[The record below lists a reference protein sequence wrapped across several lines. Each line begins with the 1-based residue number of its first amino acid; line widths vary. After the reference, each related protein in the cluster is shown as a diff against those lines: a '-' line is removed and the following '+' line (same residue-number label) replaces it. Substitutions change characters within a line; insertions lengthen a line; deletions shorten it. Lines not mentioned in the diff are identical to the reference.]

1 MTSIA
6 VVKESIMLCREI
18 GITLFIWGHRGIGKS
33 SIVKQVCLENQFD
46 FVDLRCAQLES
57 SDIRGFP
64 DKGDD
69 NKTHYLPPADLPSGD
84 TKGILFLDEIN
95 RAQDDVLHSIFQLIL
110 DKKVGQYT
118 LPSGWSIVAA
128 GNFTDGYMVNSFN
141 DSAFLDRFCHIILS
155 AGETTLSEWID
166 YMVSMHGDNASSVIE
181 FASQNIKHLDGDISG
196 GLDFSIQPS
205 RRSWE
210 YVVKVQMVRDKY
222 SNDACMEVLSGLIG
236 RELAIAFSR
245 YSCPVRP
252 QDIITHGLEK
262 MLNKLKKLNRNQMVG
277 LMWGLVSHCKQK
289 IDDPAIS
296 NVCLD
301 FAEFM
306 ATNSD
311 DNDVVAAFCAA
322 LTSKMNSKL
331 ATITNP
337 QLAKMMAQYN
347 AKKKSSTS
355 FIDQLN
361 ARPNLQK
368 LLSSVTWG
376 TDDE

>member
-6 VVKESIMLCREI
+6 VVKESIMLCREV
-18 GITLFIWGHRGIGKS
+18 GITLFIWGHRGVGKS
-33 SIVKQVCLENQFD
+33 SVVRQVCLENQLD

-69 NKTHYLPPADLPSGD
+69 NKTYYLPPADLPSGD
-84 TKGILFLDEIN
+84 SKGILFLDEIN

-128 GNFTDGYMVNSFN
+128 GNFTDGYMVNAFN
-141 DSAFLDRFCHIILS
+141 DSAFLDRFCHIVLS
-155 AGETTLSEWID
+155 DGEVTLSEWID
-166 YMVSMHGDNASSVIE
+166 YMSSVHGDNASEVIE
-181 FASQNIKHLDGDISG
+181 FASQNVKCLDGDVSG

-210 YVVKVQMVRDKY
+210 SVVKVQKVKDKY
-222 SNDACMEVLSGLIG
+222 SNNTYMEVLSGLVG

-252 QDIITHGLEK
+252 HDIITHGIQK
-262 MLNKLKKLNRNQMVG
+262 MLPKLKQLNRNQMIG
-277 LMWGLVSHCKQK
+277 LMWGLVSSCKHK
-289 IDDPAIS
+289 IDDNTIG
-296 NVCLD
+296 NICLD
-301 FAEFM
+301 FAEYM
-306 ATNSD
+306 AANSN
-311 DNDVVAAFCAA
+311 DNDIVAAFCAA
-322 LTSKMNSKL
+322 LTSNMNSKL
-331 ATITNP
+331 ALITNP
-337 QLAKMMAQYN
+337 QLSKMVAQYN
-347 AKKKSSTS
+347 AKKKSNTT
-355 FIDQLN
+355 FIDLLN

-368 LLSSVTWG
+368 LLSAVTWG
-376 TDDE
+376 NDE